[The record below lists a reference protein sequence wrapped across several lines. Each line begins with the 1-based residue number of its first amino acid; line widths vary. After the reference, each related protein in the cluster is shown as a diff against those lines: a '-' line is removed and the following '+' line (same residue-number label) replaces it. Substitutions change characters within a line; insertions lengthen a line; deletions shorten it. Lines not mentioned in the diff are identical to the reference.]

1 MKKCYINGIGC
12 VSAQKTFERG
22 FLEDVEINTTD
33 NVLSAV
39 NPDYK
44 AFISPG
50 AIRRMAKGVK
60 MGIAASQ
67 FALEDAGITMPDAVI
82 TGTGM
87 GCIQDSE
94 KFLKAIINNKEEF
107 LTPTSFIQ
115 STHNTVGAQIALNM
129 QCKGYNFTYVN
140 GAVSLESALLD
151 SKMQIESGEAKTI
164 LSGGV
169 DETSE
174 HTIALYKLI
183 DLIKDS
189 SDAPYDVLNPKSKGV
204 VLGEG
209 AGFFV
214 LENKKTANTY
224 AVFED
229 IEMQNTLSESEVKPF
244 ITDFLNSNHLS
255 LSEIDA
261 IVLGN
266 NGDSGFDHYYR
277 EATSLFSETPQLYY
291 KHLSGEFYTA
301 STFGIWTAVQVLK
314 QQQIPKVLQM
324 NKITKPQYNTVLL
337 YNQYRGKDH
346 SLILL
351 KHVDI

>member
-1 MKKCYINGIGC
+1 MEKCYINGIGC
-12 VSAQKTFERG
+12 VSAQNTFGGG
-22 FLEDVEINTTD
+22 FLDEVEINTAD
-33 NVLSAV
+33 NVLSV
-39 NPDYK
+39 INPDYK

-60 MGIAASQ
+60 MGVAASQ
-67 FALEDAGITMPDAVI
+67 FALEDAGVQMPDAII

-94 KFLKAIINNKEEF
+94 KFLKSIIDNKEQY

-115 STHNTVGAQIALNM
+115 STHNTVGGQIALNM

-151 SKMQIESGEAKTI
+151 AKMQIETGEASTI
-164 LSGGV
+164 LAGGV

-174 HTIALYKLI
+174 HTISLYELMH
-183 DLIKDS
+183 LIKNKNE
-189 SDAPYDVLNPKSKGV
+189 APFDVLTPKSKGV
-204 VLGEG
+204 VLSEG

-214 LENKKTANTY
+214 LENKKTQNSY

-229 IEMQNTLSESEVKPF
+229 IQIQNQLSEKELSGF
-244 ITDFLNSNHLS
+244 ISGFLNRNKLTVE
-255 LSEIDA
+255 EIDA
-261 IVLGN
+261 IALGN
-266 NGDSGFDHYYR
+266 NGDVEFDHYYQK
-277 EATSLFSETPQLYY
+277 ATELFAETPQLYY

-301 STFGIWTAVQVLK
+301 STFGFWAALNVLK
-314 QQQIPKVLQM
+314 KQNIPQVLQM
-324 NKITKPQYNTVLL
+324 NRLTKLQYKTVLL

-346 SLILL
+346 SLTLL
-351 KHVDI
+351 KHVDV